1 MPSVHFVR
9 PATVLLALA
18 AALLALTGAFAQNPA
33 QPQAADQNVIR
44 INVNLVQV
52 DAVVTDSH
60 DHLVPNLEASD
71 FEVLQ
76 DGKPQKITNFSYI
89 NVRSSNVA
97 PAPVT
102 VAERKGAPAPP
113 PVVLKPAQASR
124 LLALVVDD
132 MALSFDGTARVRG
145 ALKKFVDSDM
155 QPGDLVAI
163 IRTGSSMG
171 ALQQFTT
178 DKRVLYAAIDR
189 VRWNS
194 MGRVGVGSFE
204 RGGGAYNAQFT
215 DAMAGASLASIQYVV
230 NGLHDLPG
238 RKAVILFSENLRL
251 FTRGMDYDVALQQA
265 RRLED
270 AANRSGVVIY
280 SVDPRG
286 LQTTS
291 LTAADDTSKMS
302 RKQINNLPMARAT
315 QIYNSQDGMV
325 MLAKD
330 TGGIFFH
337 DNNDIASQLRK
348 AVADTEGYYL
358 LGYHPDPNTFD
369 PKTGLAKFHKVEV
382 KLTRAGLHIRS
393 RSGFFGKSDSYA
405 ANKPV
410 GRQAELAQALQSPFG
425 ENQIHVR
432 LTTLFAQSPTTGSF
446 VDAMLFVD
454 AKDLKFTDQP
464 DGWHKAVID
473 VQAVTFGEDGQAVDS
488 SSKSYTL
495 QYKDAAYQNAL
506 KNGIVYNL
514 QQPVKKPGA
523 YQLRVALRDADTE
536 QLGSASEFIEIPDV
550 SKGKLV
556 LSSVVLHP
564 YLSPDASHPQTPP
577 ADAAHPPAAPAD
589 AAQPPAAPADAAHP
603 PAAPADAAHPQPA
616 QAADGQV
623 IGSPAMRTF
632 VPGENIIYGYQI
644 LNPQLDS
651 DHKPEIETYSR
662 VFRDGSEIFTGK
674 PQPLN
679 SDVQTDLKKLISGG
693 VLRLGANMKPGDY
706 VLQVV
711 VTDKLAKTTA
721 TQWSDF
727 EVKDPALQ

>member
-1 MPSVHFVR
+1 MPAMNFVR
-9 PATVLLALA
+9 PA
-18 AALLALTGAFAQNPA
+18 AALLAFATAFAQNLAP
-33 QPQAADQNVIR
+33 PQAADQSVIR
-44 INVNLVQV
+44 INVNLVQL

-71 FEVLQ
+71 FQILQ

-89 NVRSSNVA
+89 NVKPSNAA
-97 PAPVT
+97 PAR
-102 VAERKGAPAPP
+102 VAVSEKKGVPAPP
-113 PVVLKPAQASR
+113 PVLLKPEQARR

-163 IRTGSSMG
+163 IRTGASMG
-171 ALQQFTT
+171 ALQQFTA

-194 MGRVGVGSFE
+194 MGRVGVGSFD
-204 RGGGAYNAQFT
+204 RGGGAYNAQIT
-215 DAMAGASLASIQYVV
+215 DAMAGASLGSIQYVV

-238 RKAVILFSENLRL
+238 RKAVILFSENLKL
-251 FTRGMDYDVALQQA
+251 FSRNGDNDIALQQA

-302 RKQINNLPMARAT
+302 RKQINTLPMARAT
-315 QIYNSQDGMV
+315 QIFNSQDGMV
-325 MLAKD
+325 MLAHD

-358 LGYHPDPNTFD
+358 LGYHPDPSTFD

-382 KLTRAGLHIRS
+382 KLTRTDLHIRS
-393 RSGFFGKSDSYA
+393 RNGFFGKSDSYA
-405 ANKPV
+405 EKKAV

-425 ENQIHVR
+425 DNQIHVR
-432 LTTLFAQSPTTGSF
+432 LTTLFAQSPTNGSF

-473 VQAVTFGEDGQAVDS
+473 VEAVTFGEDGQAVDTS
-488 SSKSYTL
+488 GKTYTL

-506 KNGIVYNL
+506 KNGIIYNL
-514 QQPVKKPGA
+514 QQPIKKPGA
-523 YQLRVALRDADTE
+523 YQLRVALRDSETE

-556 LSSVVLHP
+556 LSSVILHP
-564 YLSPDASHPQTPP
+564 YLPTPDP
-577 ADAAHPPAAPAD
+577 
-589 AAQPPAAPADAAHP
+589 AQPNNGQPQAPQPDT
-603 PAAPADAAHPQPA
+603 AHPQPA
-616 QAADGQV
+616 QAPDGQ
-623 IGSPAMRTF
+623 IAGSPAMRVF
-632 VPGENIIYGYQI
+632 APGEDILYAYQI
-644 LNPQLDS
+644 LNPQQDANQ
-651 DHKPEIETYSR
+651 KPQLETYSR
-662 VFRDGSEIFTGK
+662 VFRDGAEIFTSQPK
-674 PQPLN
+674 PLN
-679 SDVQTDLKKLISGG
+679 NDIQTDMKKLVSGG
-693 VLRLGANMKPGDY
+693 VLKLGGTMKPGDY

-727 EVKDPALQ
+727 EVKDPAALQ

>member
-1 MPSVHFVR
+1 MSALRFVR
-9 PATVLLALA
+9 PAATLLAFA
-18 AALLALTGAFAQNPA
+18 TAFAQNLAP
-33 QPQAADQNVIR
+33 PQAADQNVIR

-89 NVRSSNVA
+89 NVKSSNVA
-97 PAPVT
+97 PAAVT
-102 VAERKGAPAPP
+102 VSEKKGGPAPP
-113 PVVLKPAQASR
+113 PIILKPEQARR

-132 MALSFDGTARVRG
+132 LALSFDGTARVRG

-171 ALQQFTT
+171 ALQQFTA

-189 VRWNS
+189 VHWNS

-230 NGLHDLPG
+230 TGLHDLPG
-238 RKAVILFSENLRL
+238 RKAVILFSENLKL
-251 FTRGMDYDVALQQA
+251 FSRGMDYDVALQQA

-302 RKQINNLPMARAT
+302 RKQLNHLPMARAT
-315 QIYNSQDGMV
+315 QIFNSRDGMV
-325 MLAKD
+325 MLAND

-337 DNNDIASQLRK
+337 DNNDIAGQLRK

-358 LGYHPDPNTFD
+358 LGYHPDPSTFD
-369 PKTGLAKFHKVEV
+369 PKTGLPKFHKVEV
-382 KLTRAGLHIRS
+382 KLTRAGLHVRS

-405 ANKPV
+405 ENKPV
-410 GRQAELAQALQSPFG
+410 GRQAEMAKALQSPFG

-432 LTTLFAQSPTTGSF
+432 LTTLFEQSPTAGSF

-464 DGWHKAVID
+464 DGWHKAVVD
-473 VQAVTFGEDGQAVDS
+473 VEAVTFGEDGQAVDS
-488 SSKSYTL
+488 SGKSFTL
-495 QYKDAAYQNAL
+495 QYKDAAYRNAL
-506 KNGIVYNL
+506 KNGIVYDM

-523 YQLRVALRDADTE
+523 YQMRVALRDSDTE
-536 QLGSASEFIEIPDV
+536 ELGSASEFIQIPDV

-556 LSSVVLHP
+556 LSSLVLHP
-564 YLSPDASHPQTPP
+564 YMP
-577 ADAAHPPAAPAD
+577 APDAAHP
-589 AAQPPAAPADAAHP
+589 
-603 PAAPADAAHPQPA
+603 DAAHPQAA
-616 QAADGQV
+616 QAADGKV
-623 IGSPAMRTF
+623 GGSPAMRVF
-632 VPGENIIYGYQI
+632 SPGQDIIYGYQI
-644 LNPQLDS
+644 LNPQADS
-651 DHKPEIETYSR
+651 NQKPEIETYSR
-662 VFRDGSEIFTGK
+662 VFRDGTEIFTGK
-674 PQPLN
+674 PQAMN
-679 SDVQTDLKKLISGG
+679 TDVQTDLKKLVTGS
-693 VLRLGANMKPGDY
+693 VLKLGSNMQPGDY

-711 VTDKLAKTTA
+711 VTDKVAKTTA

-727 EVKDPALQ
+727 EVKNPAVAQ